1 LDQRTPFPLFDRIF
15 KFLMKLS
22 SRAVVSFIN
31 GLFGT
36 RHPPD
41 STVSYPS
48 TETINPTLHQSL
60 ADMAITINNRYSY
73 LIEAQISGDRDMG
86 LRILQYIL
94 GEGQRTVS
102 HENPVSPENP
112 VTLIRLPDA
121 RVIYWEADNGVP
133 DKETLIFEF
142 PGGIRQYLEVP
153 SFKFPRYSPAELE
166 EMGLGIL
173 LPFCLLRLRRELK
186 EVEKGGDLPRL
197 GEQVAELL
205 KETKAAAERSEGR
218 GIISQGDLLSVL
230 RLIERLRDELYGG
243 YTEEGK
249 EPEMWEDIELINYNE
264 IIEERV
270 AREKE
275 QAVREK
281 EQAAARKLRELGV
294 SDELLAA
301 AGLLEAVH

>member
-1 LDQRTPFPLFDRIF
+1 LDQRDTFLLFDRIF

-22 SRAVVSFIN
+22 GRAVVSFIN

-36 RHPPD
+36 HHPLD
-41 STVSYPS
+41 SVVSYPS
-48 TETINPTLHQSL
+48 TETINPVLRQSL
-60 ADMAITINNRYSY
+60 ADMVITINNRYSY

-102 HENPVSPENP
+102 HENPV
-112 VTLIRLPDA
+112 TLIRLPDA
-121 RVIYWEADNGVP
+121 RVIYWEVDGGVP
-133 DKETLIFEF
+133 DKETIVFEF

-153 SFKFPRYSPAELE
+153 SFKFPWYSPAELE
-166 EMGLGIL
+166 GMGLGIL

-186 EVEKGGDLPRL
+186 GVEKGGNRPQF
-197 GEQVAELL
+197 GEWVAEILR
-205 KETKAAAERSEGR
+205 ETQAAAERSESR

-230 RLIERLRDELYGG
+230 WLLERLRDELYRG
-243 YTEEGK
+243 YTEEVK

-264 IIEERV
+264 IIDEIEKKV

-275 QAVREK
+275 RTAQ
-281 EQAAARKLRELGV
+281 AARKLRELGV

-301 AGLLEAVH
+301 AGLLEAVN